1 MVAGVFV
8 EGNADTSDSILKM
21 HHLSNGYRGVGQ
33 RISHSSLAKRD
44 ANPKPLSILDV
55 LFQDNS
61 DLSLLLGNNGAL
73 GAKNVDTLPQKSDTR
88 DKDTLDKKKIKDV
101 DKFWDMDKKKK
112 KDIWSYDKI
121 HNANNS

>member
-21 HHLSNGYRGVGQ
+21 HHLSNGYQGVGQ
-33 RISHSSLAKRD
+33 RISHSSLGKRD

-73 GAKNVDTLPQKSDTR
+73 GAENVDTFPQKSDTR

-112 KDIWSYDKI
+112 DIWSYDKI
-121 HNANNS
+121 HKDNNS